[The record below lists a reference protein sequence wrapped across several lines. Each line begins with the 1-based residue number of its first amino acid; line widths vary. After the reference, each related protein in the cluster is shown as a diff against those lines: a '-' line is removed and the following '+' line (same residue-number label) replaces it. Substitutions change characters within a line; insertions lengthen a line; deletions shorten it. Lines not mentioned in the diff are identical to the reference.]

1 MYFIENSL
9 FISIWT
15 GNYCVVYFSGR
26 AVLINFKEDK
36 RERDRVPY
44 STIDLPS
51 ELYTG
56 EHIAKIQEGSEKYRN

>member
-1 MYFIENSL
+1 M
-9 FISIWT
+9 
-15 GNYCVVYFSGR
+15 VYFSGR

-44 STIDLPS
+44 STIFAS
-51 ELYTG
+51 STG